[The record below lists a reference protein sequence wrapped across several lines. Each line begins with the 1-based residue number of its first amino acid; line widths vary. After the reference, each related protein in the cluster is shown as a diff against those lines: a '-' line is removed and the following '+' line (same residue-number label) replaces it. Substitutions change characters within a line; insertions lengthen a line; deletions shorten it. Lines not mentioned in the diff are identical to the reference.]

1 MTPVLE
7 LAGIRVAHAGQTVL
21 SVPHLAVGP
30 GEILAVIGPNGAGK
44 ATLLRVM
51 GLLQAPDAG
60 EGRFQGEA
68 VAAGPGLSVRPGMAS
83 GFQDPLLADETGVA
97 NVSV

>member
-44 ATLLRVM
+44 STLLRVM

-60 EGRFQGEA
+60 EVRFQGEA
-68 VAAGPGLSVRPGMAS
+68 VTAAQGLSVRRRMAS
-83 GFQDPLLADETGVA
+83 VFQDPLLADAKV
-97 NVSV
+97 